1 MDLKAIQQLLQEAQP
16 ILQKSKAEKKE
27 REAKGEYFN
36 VFENL
41 HFTRPEEHLHT
52 PFLRML
58 LDKDANH
65 GVGKGFLEAF
75 LKMVKKKL
83 KLDFQYDVNS
93 SHIEYKDK
101 YIGEVKIS
109 EKDGESTGGEID
121 IFLYDEKGHAIIIEN
136 KFDRYGNPAQEQ
148 PRQLERYHNF
158 GKKEYKDKFIL
169 IYLTPSG
176 REASEDSTGPNKIT
190 YYPMSYDLSDN
201 KPNILSWLDECL
213 NISKG
218 CPRIHEVIKQYITYI
233 KNTRQIME
241 GKYQNE
247 LWNLL
252 FSDENLLDVT
262 LNIIHSG
269 EKIKEKIRKDFC
281 EKLVQ
286 KAGEYGLELREND
299 NGYVDIIKWDKDKD
313 VWMIFVGKK
322 KCQSQV
328 GFVVG
333 YFSRTD
339 YNNGGMLYGLSI
351 INGDYSNLE
360 ELKHKFKIESG
371 NPDDEYPEFTQENLP
386 GKLSEEQWKEFPWG
400 FSYLS
405 DENRKCEKC
414 DKNWYDWDDPQT
426 LADMHNGKMLDF
438 METRFEILKNNGI
451 IDKL

>member
-75 LKMVKKKL
+75 LKMVVKEL
-83 KLDFQYDVNS
+83 KSDFQYDVNS

-136 KFDRYGNPAQEQ
+136 KFDRYGNPAQDQ
-148 PRQLERYHNF
+148 PKQLERYYNH
-158 GKKEYKDKFIL
+158 GKDDKKYEDFIL

-176 REASEDSTGPNKIT
+176 QYASEDSTGSNTIT
-190 YYPMSYDLSDN
+190 YYPLSYDLSDN

-213 NISKG
+213 KISKG
-218 CPRIHEVIKQYITYI
+218 CPRIHEVIKQYITFI

-262 LNIIHSG
+262 LNPHCSS
-269 EKIKEKIRKDFC
+269 
-281 EKLVQ
+281 L
-286 KAGEYGLELREND
+286 
-299 NGYVDIIKWDKDKD
+299 W
-313 VWMIFVGKK
+313 
-322 KCQSQV
+322 
-328 GFVVG
+328 
-333 YFSRTD
+333 
-339 YNNGGMLYGLSI
+339 
-351 INGDYSNLE
+351 
-360 ELKHKFKIESG
+360 
-371 NPDDEYPEFTQENLP
+371 
-386 GKLSEEQWKEFPWG
+386 
-400 FSYLS
+400 
-405 DENRKCEKC
+405 
-414 DKNWYDWDDPQT
+414 
-426 LADMHNGKMLDF
+426 
-438 METRFEILKNNGI
+438 
-451 IDKL
+451 

>member
-93 SHIEYKDK
+93 SHVEYQDVYLGNK
-101 YIGEVKIS
+101 EIS
-109 EKDGESTGGEID
+109 EDGTSTGGKID
-121 IFLYDEKGHAIIIEN
+121 ILLHDDKKHAIIIEN
-136 KFDRYGNPAQEQ
+136 KFDRYGNPAQDQEK
-148 PRQLERYHNF
+148 QLERYYNY
-158 GKKEYKDKFIL
+158 GKKYEGFIL

-176 REASEDSTGPNKIT
+176 QDASEYSTGSDKIT

-213 NISKG
+213 DISKE
-218 CPRIHEVIKQYITYI
+218 CPRIHEVIKQYITFI
-233 KNTRQIME
+233 KDTRQIME
-241 GKYQNE
+241 KEDQKE
-247 LWNLL
+247 LLNLL
-252 FSDENLLDVT
+252 LSEENVDVT
-262 LNIIHSG
+262 LGILRD
-269 EKIKEKIRKDFC
+269 EQMIKEKIRRDFC
-281 EKLVQ
+281 DQLVKL
-286 KAGEYGLELREND
+286 AGEYGLELREQYNANIVTWNSD
-299 NGYVDIIKWDKDKD
+299 YG
-313 VWMIFVGKK
+313 WMIFVGKK
-322 KCQSQV
+322 RLQSQV

-333 YFSRTD
+333 NFSRKNED
-339 YNNGGMLYGLSI
+339 YGGMLYGLSI
-351 INGDYSNLE
+351 INGYFSNLG
-360 ELKHKFKIESG
+360 ELKNVFKIESSDRNDQPLFGPEKGYHQLPENKG
-371 NPDDEYPEFTQENLP
+371 NF
-386 GKLSEEQWKEFPWG
+386 KREFPFG
-400 FSYLS
+400 YSFLY
-405 DENRKCEKC
+405 DEDRAKVKR
-414 DKNWYDWDDPQT
+414 WFDWDDLQT
-426 LADMHNGKMLDF
+426 LADMHNGKMLKF
-438 METRFEILKNNGI
+438 MESRFEILKKNGI

>member
-93 SHIEYKDK
+93 SHVEYQDVYLGNK
-101 YIGEVKIS
+101 EIS
-109 EKDGESTGGEID
+109 EDGTSTGGKID
-121 IFLYDEKGHAIIIEN
+121 ILLHDDKKHAIIIEN
-136 KFDRYGNPAQEQ
+136 KFDRYGNPAQDQEK
-148 PRQLERYHNF
+148 QLERYYNY
-158 GKKEYKDKFIL
+158 GKKYEGFIL

-176 REASEDSTGPNKIT
+176 QDASEYSTGSDKIT

-201 KPNILSWLDECL
+201 KPNILSWLAECL

-241 GKYQNE
+241 ENYQKE
-247 LWNLL
+247 LLNLL
-252 FSDENLLDVT
+252 LSKDNLDVT
-262 LNIIHSG
+262 LRILRD
-269 EKIKEKIRKDFC
+269 EQMIKEKIRRDFC
-281 EKLVQ
+281 DQLVKL
-286 KAGEYGLELREND
+286 AGEYGLELREQYDGNIVTWNSD
-299 NGYVDIIKWDKDKD
+299 YG
-313 VWMIFVGKK
+313 WMIFVGKNRH
-322 KCQSQV
+322 QSQV
-328 GFVVG
+328 GFVIG
-333 YFSRTD
+333 NFSRKNED
-339 YNNGGMLYGLSI
+339 YGGMLYGLSI
-351 INGDYSNLE
+351 INGYFSNLG
-360 ELKHKFKIESG
+360 ELKNVFKIESSDLNDQPLFGPEKGYHQLPENKG
-371 NPDDEYPEFTQENLP
+371 NF
-386 GKLSEEQWKEFPWG
+386 KREFPFG
-400 FSYLS
+400 YSFLY
-405 DENRKCEKC
+405 DENREK
-414 DKNWYDWDDPQT
+414 DKKRWFDWDDLQT
-426 LADMHNGKMLDF
+426 LADMRNGKMLDF
-438 METRFEILKNNGI
+438 MRTRFEILKNNGI